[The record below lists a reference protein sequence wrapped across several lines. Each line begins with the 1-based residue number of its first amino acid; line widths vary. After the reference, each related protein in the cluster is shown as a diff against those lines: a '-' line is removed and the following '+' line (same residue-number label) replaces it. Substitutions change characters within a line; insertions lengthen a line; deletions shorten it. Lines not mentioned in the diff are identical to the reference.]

1 MTQFDYSSK
10 SLDVLE
16 GLSPV
21 RTRPGMYIGGT
32 DTRGLHHLV
41 WEIVDNSIDEA
52 ANKYASTISVIINA
66 DQSISVEDDGRGM
79 PVDLHP
85 EYKVP
90 GVELIFTKLHAGGKF
105 NSKNYNFSG
114 GLHGVGASVT
124 NALSEWLTVEVYR
137 DKKIY
142 REEFHSP
149 VINGNIVSGAV
160 KTPLTVTGKTKKHG
174 SKVTFLPDKR
184 VFRLNCKFD
193 AEIIENRLRELAFLN
208 KGIIINFQDL
218 RENESELMTFCYKG
232 GIHDF
237 VEYINDDIDEEKNKV
252 IYLENKS
259 DDFELELAV
268 QHVKSYTDKLYS
280 FVNNIK
286 TIEGGWHETG
296 FKTAFT
302 KCFNDYARTA
312 KYLKDKDKNLMG
324 DDFKEGMTAVLSIKM
339 HDPLFEGQTKT
350 KLGNP
355 EIKTKVES
363 IITEELNNYLNN
375 PKNKTTADFVL
386 KQAMG
391 AAKVRIAASKTKEI
405 QRNKNS
411 ITNSTLVGK
420 LAACSCQDPEKKELF
435 IVEGNSAGG
444 TAVQGRD
451 RRYQAILPLRGKP
464 LNVMKVKK
472 KAAIYE
478 NEEIRNII
486 AAIGTDTE
494 GDFNINSLKYDK
506 IIILSDADYDGFHIR
521 TLLLAMFYRLTRELI
536 LQGKIFVGMPPLY
549 KVTKGKDSKYAYDDD
564 ELEIVL
570 GEFKSNYKIQR
581 YKGLG
586 EMNPAQLWET
596 TLNPKER
603 KLTKVTLDDAVE
615 ADNLMSIFMCE
626 EANKRKNYIFKH
638 ANFNKE
644 DTFMTKY
651 GGKA

>member
-1 MTQFDYSSK
+1 MTQSDYSAK
-10 SLDVLE
+10 NLEVLE

-32 DTRGLHHLV
+32 DVRGLHHLV
-41 WEIVDNSIDEA
+41 WEIVDNAIDEA
-52 ANKYASTISVIINA
+52 ANKYANKIDVIINK
-66 DQSISVEDDGRGM
+66 DQSISVEDNGRGM
-79 PVDLHP
+79 PVDMHP
-85 EYKVP
+85 DYKVP

-105 NSKNYNFSG
+105 NALNYNFSG

-124 NALSEWLTVEVYR
+124 NALSEWLVVEVYR

-149 VINGNIVSGAV
+149 KEGDVIISGAV
-160 KTPLTVTGKTKKHG
+160 KTPLSVVGKTQKHG

-184 VFRLNCKFD
+184 VFTYGTKFD

-208 KGIIINFQDL
+208 KGISISFQDKRDEDSQL
-218 RENESELMTFCYKG
+218 LEFCFKG
-232 GIHDF
+232 GISDY
-237 VEYINDDIDEEKNKV
+237 VMYINEDSDEVKNKV
-252 IYLENKS
+252 IYLERKTKN
-259 DDFELELAV
+259 FELELAI
-268 QHVKSYTDKLYS
+268 QHVEVYTDRLYS
-280 FVNNIK
+280 FVNNIN

-296 FKTAFT
+296 FKSAFT
-302 KCFNDYARTA
+302 KCFNDYARTN
-312 KYLKDKDKNLMG
+312 KFLKEKDKNLLG

-355 EIKTKVES
+355 EVKTIVEG
-363 IITEELNNYLNN
+363 IVNEELSSFLNN
-375 PKNKTTADFVL
+375 TKNKTISEFIM
-386 KQAMG
+386 KQALS
-391 AAKVRIAASKTKEI
+391 AAKVRVAASKTKEL

-411 ITNSTLVGK
+411 ITNSTLIGK
-420 LAACSCQDPEKKELF
+420 LASCSSQEVLKRELF

-444 TAVQGRD
+444 TAIQGRD

-472 KAAIYE
+472 RAAIYE
-478 NEEIRNII
+478 NEEIRNIV

-494 GDFNINSLKYDK
+494 SDFNIDNLKYDK

-521 TLLLAMFYRLTRELI
+521 TLLLAMFYRLTKELI
-536 LQGKIFVGMPPLY
+536 LQGKIYVGMPPLY
-549 KVTKGKDSKYAYDDD
+549 RVSKGNDSKYAYDDE
-564 ELEIVL
+564 ELEKVM
-570 GEFKSNYKIQR
+570 EEYKTNCKIQR

-596 TLNPKER
+596 TLNPR
-603 KLTKVTLDDAVE
+603 QRMLTRVTLDDAVE
-615 ADNLMSIFMCE
+615 ADNLMTIFMCE
-626 EANKRKNYIFKH
+626 EAIKRKNYIFKH

-644 DTFMTKY
+644 DNFMTKY
-651 GGKA
+651 GG

>member
-1 MTQFDYSSK
+1 MTQSDYSAK
-10 SLDVLE
+10 NLEVLE

-32 DTRGLHHLV
+32 DVRGLHHLV
-41 WEIVDNSIDEA
+41 WEIVDNAIDEA
-52 ANKYASTISVIINA
+52 ANKYANKIDVIINK
-66 DQSISVEDDGRGM
+66 DQSISVEDNGRGM
-79 PVDLHP
+79 PVDMHP
-85 EYKVP
+85 DYKVP

-105 NSKNYNFSG
+105 NALNYNFSG

-124 NALSEWLTVEVYR
+124 NALSEWLVVEVYR

-149 VINGNIVSGAV
+149 KEGDVIISGAV
-160 KTPLTVTGKTKKHG
+160 KTPLSVVGKTQKHG

-184 VFRLNCKFD
+184 VFTYGTKFD

-208 KGIIINFQDL
+208 KGISISFQDKRDEDSQL
-218 RENESELMTFCYKG
+218 LEFCFKG
-232 GIHDF
+232 GISDY
-237 VEYINDDIDEEKNKV
+237 VMYINEDSDEVKNKV
-252 IYLENKS
+252 IYLERKTKN
-259 DDFELELAV
+259 FELELAI
-268 QHVKSYTDKLYS
+268 QHVEVYTDRLYS
-280 FVNNIK
+280 FVNNIN

-296 FKTAFT
+296 FKSAFT
-302 KCFNDYARTA
+302 KCFNDYARTN
-312 KYLKDKDKNLMG
+312 KFLKEKDKNLLG

-355 EIKTKVES
+355 EVKTIVEG
-363 IITEELNNYLNN
+363 IVNEELSSFLNN
-375 PKNKTTADFVL
+375 TKNKTISEFIM
-386 KQAMG
+386 KQALS
-391 AAKVRIAASKTKEI
+391 AAKVRVAASKTKEL

-411 ITNSTLVGK
+411 ITNSTLIGK
-420 LAACSCQDPEKKELF
+420 LASCSSQDVLKRELF

-444 TAVQGRD
+444 TAIQGRD

-472 KAAIYE
+472 RAAIYE
-478 NEEIRNII
+478 NEEIRNIV

-494 GDFNINSLKYDK
+494 SDFNIDNLKYDK

-521 TLLLAMFYRLTRELI
+521 TLLLAMFYRLTKELI
-536 LQGKIFVGMPPLY
+536 LQGKIYVGMPPLY
-549 KVTKGKDSKYAYDDD
+549 RVSKGNDSKYAYDDE
-564 ELEIVL
+564 ELEKVM
-570 GEFKSNYKIQR
+570 EEYKTNCKIQR

-596 TLNPKER
+596 TLNPR
-603 KLTKVTLDDAVE
+603 QRMLTRVTLDDAVE
-615 ADNLMSIFMCE
+615 ADSLMTIFMCE
-626 EANKRKNYIFKH
+626 EAIKRKNYIFKH

-644 DTFMTKY
+644 DNFMTKY
-651 GGKA
+651 GG